1 MLGYISGS
9 ILVFM
14 LATKIIPVINI
25 WEQREVVMY
34 EIHKKFH
41 RTEVKILGKPD

>member
-1 MLGYISGS
+1 
-9 ILVFM
+9 M